1 MIDYQLKLHRGVHAC
16 IFSLF
21 CRSTVSSIGSISMAS
36 SMDRDLD
43 EEDLDET
50 SYERAETSD
59 TDIDND
65 DSDGRGSKSE
75 KVSSFYWYISL

>member
-1 MIDYQLKLHRGVHAC
+1 
-16 IFSLF
+16 
-21 CRSTVSSIGSISMAS
+21 MAS

-50 SYERAETSD
+50 SYERVETSD

-65 DSDGRGSKSE
+65 SDGRGSKNE
-75 KVSSFYWYISL
+75 KVIMQLLPTDHVENIIFLLMQLPIKSFQKSF

>member
-1 MIDYQLKLHRGVHAC
+1 
-16 IFSLF
+16 
-21 CRSTVSSIGSISMAS
+21 MAS

-75 KVSSFYWYISL
+75 KVSSFYWNTSLKMYGRLIKKIDHVIFFH